1 MLRSYPRHRGKSPQ
15 SHTIT
20 ESQDRQSEVS
30 TRSSCVSHTVLD
42 HTHTHAQCWQV
53 PRARTDVP
61 PSFISSRNA
70 ASSIIARLSRCSPI
84 ITLLFNVGYSL
95 CTHFSPSSTVARRR
109 VSDFPSLSLS
119 LSLSVS
125 QSVCQLETWY
135 MAFSVI
141 QFFCVRWIFHLGA
154 MLMRHSVIDIFSHTV
169 HGFEIFLYQPVP
181 SGPHLQLPIQF
192 SWRPAMNQHN
202 IGSWLAENSAI
213 DRSMMELSCYQ
224 CAADG
229 DAQYNSKYHRVSD
242 IKIRF

>member
-1 MLRSYPRHRGKSPQ
+1 MLRSYPRHRSKSPQ

-95 CTHFSPSSTVARRR
+95 STHFSPSLTVARRR

-119 LSLSVS
+119 LSLYLSRFVS
-125 QSVCQLETWY
+125 SKLDTWRFPSFS
-135 MAFSVI
+135 FSVFAESFTWVQCWCVI
-141 QFFCVRWIFHLGA
+141 PLSTYFLTLFTALRYSCTNRYQADHICSYQFNFHE
-154 MLMRHSVIDIFSHTV
+154 D
-169 HGFEIFLYQPVP
+169 
-181 SGPHLQLPIQF
+181 LP
-192 SWRPAMNQHN
+192 WTN
-202 IGSWLAENSAI
+202 IT
-213 DRSMMELSCYQ
+213 
-224 CAADG
+224 
-229 DAQYNSKYHRVSD
+229 
-242 IKIRF
+242 